1 MLRQAQGDL
10 GWGLGDSVN
19 GWQITEHLP
28 GSRRNGVL
36 RAVDARGQRAVLVY
50 LRAAMPSAAELARF
64 RYEFEIAR
72 RFDHPHI
79 LRPEALASHAGRPYM
94 RLPDQGLQTL
104 RQRLRSGAAPLSQPA
119 VLRLGLA
126 LVDALEVIHE
136 QGVVHRDLH
145 PGNVLLAQH
154 DDPLARMLLCDFGI
168 AAEIA
173 QERALLLRADA
184 LDGSLATLAPEQTGR
199 MSRDVDYRA
208 DFYSLGATLYEALT
222 GAPLFECQDAAQ
234 AVHAHL
240 AVPAPLATAR
250 RADASPALAAV
261 LERCLQK
268 EPEARYQSHPAL
280 RQDLALCLAALS
292 EGREPPHFM
301 PGRGDRSGRFQ
312 LSGRLY
318 GREAELRQLGAAFE
332 AAAAGAS
339 QLVGI
344 AGFSGIGKTALV
356 NAAQR
361 SLLAQ
366 RGSFVAAKFNQF
378 GQHQPYGALLSLL
391 AQRAEQIL
399 AQAPARQQF
408 WRERL
413 CERLGSAA
421 AVVAEAI
428 AEFRPLLGEPAA
440 PVALAPAEAESR
452 FMRSLRLCLAALA
465 SEDEPQTLFLDDL
478 QWADRSSRRLLREWA
493 GDTELR
499 YTLIVLAWRDNEL
512 PPEHPLSQDMAEL
525 RALGPRFL
533 ALAIAPLGA
542 GEIGQLLA
550 DSLHRPAAEVAELAA
565 LCQAKTAGNPFF
577 LRRFVEELAQR
588 RLIHFDLA
596 RQRWD
601 WSAAQIAQTQMADNV
616 VELMLA
622 QLQPLPE
629 ACRRMLSVGAFL
641 GGSFDLD
648 TLATALDRPGAE
660 VAAGLLPALQAQLLV
675 PGNKLYRYAAHLAP
689 SAAAVRYA
697 FAHDRVQEA
706 AWHLVPEH
714 SRARLHLQIGRL
726 LRSRHRQPAALPF
739 HVLNHLNAAQALI
752 SEADERAALA
762 LANEQASQQAMHA
775 AAFDLAADYAEMAL
789 RLQGQAAWAEQPEAL
804 LALHLQAAR
813 MAYLSGRHGRMDEL
827 LAAALARLNEPA
839 QRARLLEVRI
849 EASYAQGQLSET
861 LDLGLQVLAM
871 LGAELPQ
878 ADSPAQVGALVATV
892 RDEINVL
899 GLPALAALAPMS
911 DARML
916 QLISI
921 SAKMTAAA
929 YIARPA
935 LLPLLTVFQLRL
947 MMAHGHAPGA
957 LSAYSVLG
965 LMWAEFLGDY
975 RQAYALGRLSMQLVR
990 EHGWLQVY
998 AHAGFSFNAFLQH
1011 WIEPLSQGL
1020 PGLMETHRNGL
1031 EGGNLRHAG
1040 LGLYV
1045 HDCHAFL
1052 AGQPLP
1058 ALAQSLAVHR
1068 DALQRMR
1075 QPVAADYQDALLALV
1090 QELLLP
1096 TLPAQALESG
1106 SCSGRALA
1114 AIYQQRKDQTGL
1126 MFLHAWRALLHF
1138 LAERPADALLEAR
1151 AASALFAAARG
1162 MHAVP
1167 LVVFIAAL
1175 AGLRCAGDAAAREAA
1190 LAEAETALHKLGRWN
1205 EAGPG
1210 TFSAKYHLLAAELA
1224 WARGED
1230 ALPAFDAAVAS
1241 AEQPLTGTALDAGL
1255 AHGARGRYLAATL
1268 PQEPTAAQAA
1278 LAQARLHW
1286 LQWGAPGVAQR
1297 TLPMPTTET
1306 PRRSDAVDISSLMKA
1321 MQAINAEAELPRLL
1335 RRLLRVVGENAGAQR
1350 AAIVLASGH
1359 DRAGAAAALRWTL
1372 RADVG
1377 LGDTES
1383 EMAPLALEQAG
1394 ERLPLSLLRRVLA
1407 GGKTVLIDDARSA
1420 PDAQREPY
1428 FAAHEARSVLSTP
1441 LLKQGRTVGALYL
1454 ENASAAGVFTAGR
1467 VEFLELLCANVVNA
1481 VDNARLVAEL
1491 QDLTAGLE
1499 QRVEQRT
1506 QELRESEQR
1515 LRTILDNAPVPMT
1528 LTRRSDAL
1536 LIYANEAAARLADRP
1551 LNEIIGRPAESF
1563 YRDPQERT
1571 RLQAKFLREGRL
1583 VDEEVS
1589 LLGSG
1594 GSVLWVMV
1602 SMVPV
1607 SYNGEL
1613 ADLATIVDITERKQ
1627 LELELQRLAT
1637 TDALTGV
1644 ANRRSFIEQA
1654 ERELERARRHSLP
1667 LALVMMDIDHFK
1679 RINDSLGHAGGDA
1692 AIRQVVQACAQL
1704 VRRLDVIGRLG
1715 GEEFALLL
1723 PQTELAA
1730 AQPLVERLRA
1740 QIAALMPDQAGGALT
1755 ASFGITALRA
1765 GDCRVDELLLRADEA
1780 LYAAKHQGRN
1790 CVVSR

>member
-10 GWGLGDSVN
+10 GWGPGDSVN
-19 GWQITEHLP
+19 GWRITECLP

-36 RAVDARGQRAVLVY
+36 RAVDTQGQRAVLVY

-94 RLPDQGLQTL
+94 RLPDLGLQTL
-104 RQRLRSGAAPLSQPA
+104 RQRLLSGAAPLSQPA

-145 PGNVLLAQH
+145 PGNVLVAQQ

-173 QERALLLRADA
+173 HERALLLRADA

-222 GAPLFECQDAAQ
+222 GAPLFDCQDAAQ

-250 RADASPALAAV
+250 RADASPALAAL

-280 RQDLALCLAALS
+280 RQDLALCLAALT

-318 GREAELRQLGAAFE
+318 GRETELRQLGAAFE

-366 RGSFVAAKFNQF
+366 HGSFVAAKFNQF

-408 WRERL
+408 WHERL
-413 CERLGSAA
+413 RQRLGSAA

-440 PVALAPAEAESR
+440 PVALGPAEAESR

-499 YTLIVLAWRDNEL
+499 HTLIVLAWRDNEL
-512 PPEHPLSQDMAEL
+512 PPEHPLSQDLVEL

-533 ALAIAPLGA
+533 ALSIAPLGA

-565 LCQAKTAGNPFF
+565 LCLAKTAGNPFF

-596 RQRWD
+596 GQRWE
-601 WSAAQIAQTQMADNV
+601 WSAAQIEQSQVADNV

-629 ACRRMLSVGAFL
+629 DCRRMLSVGAFL

-648 TLATALDRPGAE
+648 TLSTALDLPGAE
-660 VAAGLLPALQAQLLV
+660 VAVGLLPALQAQLLV

-689 SAAAVRYA
+689 SEQAVRYA

-706 AWHLVPEH
+706 AWRLVPQH
-714 SRARLHLQIGRL
+714 SRARLHLQIGSL
-726 LRSRHRQPAALPF
+726 LRSRQQAPAALPF

-752 SEADERAALA
+752 NAADERAALA
-762 LANEQASQQAMHA
+762 LANEQASQQAMNA

-789 RLQGQAAWAEQPEAL
+789 RLQHETAWAERPEAL

-827 LAAALARLNEPA
+827 LAAALARLSEPA

-849 EASYAQGQLSET
+849 EASYAQGQLSDT

-878 ADSPAQVGALVATV
+878 ADSPAQVVALVATA
-892 RDEINVL
+892 RDEINAL

-935 LLPLLTVFQLRL
+935 LLPLLTVFQVRL
-947 MMAHGHAPGA
+947 MMAHGHVPGA

-1052 AGQPLP
+1052 AGQTLP
-1058 ALAQSLAVHR
+1058 ALAQSLAMHR

-1106 SCSGRALA
+1106 PCSGRALA
-1114 AIYQQRKDQTGL
+1114 AVYQQRKDQTGL

-1138 LAERPADALLEAR
+1138 LAERPAEALLEAR

-1175 AGLRCAGDAAAREAA
+1175 AGLRCAGSAREAA
-1190 LAEAETALHKLGRWN
+1190 LAEAELALHKLGRWN

-1241 AEQPLTGTALDAGL
+1241 AEQPLTGTPLDAGL
-1255 AHGARGRYLAATL
+1255 AHGARGRYLAATR
-1268 PQEPTAAQAA
+1268 PQESAAAHAA

-1297 TLPMPTTET
+1297 ALPMPTSEA

-1335 RRLLRVVGENAGAQR
+1335 RVVGENAGAQR

-1359 DRAGAAAALRWTL
+1359 ERAGAIAAPRWTL

-1377 LGDTES
+1377 LGDAEGQ
-1383 EMAPLALEQAG
+1383 MAPLALEQAG
-1394 ERLPLSLLRRVLA
+1394 EQLPLSLLRRVLA
-1407 GGKTVLIDDARSA
+1407 GGKTLLIDDARSA

-1428 FAAHEARSVLSTP
+1428 FAGRGARSVLSTP
-1441 LLKQGRTVGALYL
+1441 LLKQGQTVGALYL
-1454 ENASAAGVFTAGR
+1454 ENASAAGVFTADR
-1467 VEFLELLCANVVNA
+1467 VDFLELLCANVVNA
-1481 VDNARLVAEL
+1481 VDNARLVSEL

-1528 LTRRSDAL
+1528 LTRRGDAV
-1536 LIYANEAAARLADRP
+1536 LIYANESAARLADRP
-1551 LNEIIGRPAESF
+1551 LNEIVGRPAESF
-1563 YRDPQERT
+1563 YRDPQERA
-1571 RLQAKFLREGRL
+1571 RLQAKFLRDGRL

-1730 AQPLVERLRA
+1730 AQQLVERLRA
-1740 QIAALMPDQAGGALT
+1740 QIATLMPDQEGGALT

-1765 GDCRVDELLLRADEA
+1765 GDCQVDELLLRADEA
-1780 LYAAKHQGRN
+1780 LYAAKNRGRN

>member
-1 MLRQAQGDL
+1 M
-10 GWGLGDSVN
+10 N
-19 GWQITEHLP
+19 GWRITESLP

-36 RAVDARGQRAVLVY
+36 RAVDAQGQRAVLVY

-79 LRPEALASHAGRPYM
+79 LRPDALASHAGRPYM
-94 RLPDQGLQTL
+94 RLPDLGLQTL
-104 RQRLRSGAAPLSQPA
+104 RQWLISSAAPLSQPD

-145 PGNVLLAQH
+145 PGNVLLSQH
-154 DDPLARMLLCDFGI
+154 DDPLARILLGDFGI

-222 GAPLFECQDAAQ
+222 GSPLFDCQDAAQ

-250 RADASPALAAV
+250 RADASPALAAL

-280 RQDLALCLAALS
+280 RQDLALCLAALT

-301 PGRGDRSGRFQ
+301 PGRGDRSDRFQ

-318 GREAELRQLGAAFE
+318 GRESELRQLGAAFE

-344 AGFSGIGKTALV
+344 AGLSGIGKTALV

-361 SLLAQ
+361 SLMAQ

-391 AQRAEQIL
+391 AQRAGQIL
-399 AQAPARQQF
+399 AQAPARQLF

-413 CERLGSAA
+413 CQRLGSAA

-428 AEFRPLLGEPAA
+428 AEFKPLLGEPAV
-440 PVALAPAEAESR
+440 PVALAPSEAESR

-499 YTLIVLAWRDNEL
+499 HTLIVLAWRDNEL
-512 PPEHPLSQDMAEL
+512 PLEHPLSQDLVEL

-533 ALAIAPLGA
+533 ALSIAPLGA

-550 DSLHRPAAEVAELAA
+550 DSLHRPAAEVAELAT
-565 LCQAKTAGNPFF
+565 LCLAKTAGNPFF
-577 LRRFVEELAQR
+577 LRRFVEELVQR

-596 RQRWD
+596 GQRWD
-601 WSAAQIAQTQMADNV
+601 WSAAQIAQAQLADNV

-648 TLATALDRPGAE
+648 TLATALDRPGTE
-660 VAAGLLPALQAQLLV
+660 VATGLLPALQAQLLV

-689 SAAAVRYA
+689 SEQAVRYA

-706 AWHLVPEH
+706 AWRLVPEH

-726 LRSRHRQPAALPF
+726 LRSRHQSPAALPF
-739 HVLNHLNAAQALI
+739 HVLNHLNAAETLI
-752 SEADERAALA
+752 SEPSERAALA
-762 LANEQASQQAMHA
+762 VANEQASQQAMNA
-775 AAFDLAADYAEMAL
+775 AAFDLAADFAEMAL
-789 RLQGQAAWAEQPEAL
+789 RLQDETAWAGRPEAL
-804 LALHLQAAR
+804 LVVHLQAAR
-813 MAYLSGRHGRMDEL
+813 MAYLSGRHDRMDEL
-827 LAAALARLNEPA
+827 LAAALARLSEPA

-849 EASYAQGQLSET
+849 EASYAQGQLSDT

-878 ADSPAQVGALVATV
+878 ADSPAQVVALVASV
-892 RDEINVL
+892 RDELNAL

-935 LLPLLTVFQLRL
+935 LLPLLTVFQVRL
-947 MMAHGHAPGA
+947 MMTHGHVPGA

-1058 ALAQSLAVHR
+1058 ALAQSLSVHR
-1068 DALQRMR
+1068 DTLQRMR

-1096 TLPAQALESG
+1096 TLPALALESG
-1106 SCSGRALA
+1106 PCSGRALA
-1114 AIYQQRKDQTGL
+1114 AVYQQRKDQTGL

-1138 LAERPADALLEAR
+1138 LAERPAEALLEAR
-1151 AASALFAAARG
+1151 SASALFAAARG

-1175 AGLRCAGDAAAREAA
+1175 AGLRCAGAAREAA
-1190 LAEAETALHKLGRWN
+1190 LAEAELALHKLGRWN

-1241 AEQPLTGTALDAGL
+1241 AEQPLTGTPLDAGL
-1255 AHGARGRYLAATL
+1255 AHGARGRYLAATR
-1268 PQEPTAAQAA
+1268 PHEPAAAHAA
-1278 LAQARLHW
+1278 LAQARLNW

-1297 TLPMPTTET
+1297 TLPTPTPEA
-1306 PRRSDAVDISSLMKA
+1306 PRRSDAVDVSSLMKA

-1335 RRLLRVVGENAGAQR
+1335 QRLLRVVGENAGAQR

-1359 DRAGAAAALRWTL
+1359 NRAGAGAEPRWTL

-1377 LGDTES
+1377 LGDTEGQ
-1383 EMAPLALEQAG
+1383 MTPLALEQAG
-1394 ERLPLSLLRRVLA
+1394 GRLPLSLLRRVLA
-1407 GGKTVLIDDARSA
+1407 GGKTLLIDDARSA
-1420 PDAQREPY
+1420 LDAQREPY
-1428 FAAHEARSVLSTP
+1428 FAARQARSVLSTP
-1441 LLKQGRTVGALYL
+1441 LLKQGHTVGALYL
-1454 ENASAAGVFTAGR
+1454 ENASAAGVFTTGR

-1491 QDLTAGLE
+1491 QDLTTGLE

-1528 LTRRSDAL
+1528 LTRRSDAV
-1536 LIYANEAAARLADRP
+1536 LIYANESAARLADRP
-1551 LNEIIGRPAESF
+1551 LNDIVGRPAESF
-1563 YRDPQERT
+1563 YRDPQERA

-1654 ERELERARRHSLP
+1654 ERELERARRHGLP

-1730 AQPLVERLRA
+1730 AQPLVERLRG
-1740 QIAALMPDQAGGALT
+1740 QIAALMPDHEGGALT

-1765 GDCRVDELLLRADEA
+1765 GDCQVDELLLRADEA
-1780 LYAAKHQGRN
+1780 LYAAKNQGRN